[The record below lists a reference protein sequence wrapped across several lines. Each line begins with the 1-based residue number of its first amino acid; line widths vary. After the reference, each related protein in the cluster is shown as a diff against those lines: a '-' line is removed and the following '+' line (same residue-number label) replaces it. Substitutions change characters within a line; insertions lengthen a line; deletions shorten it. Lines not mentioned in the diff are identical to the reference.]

1 MKPIVTSGAGLIS
14 STVGT
19 PRGGVRTA
27 QRAVPTIEMKNLVV
41 RLVTSRLAR
50 LLPIAASLL
59 SFLAAPAPAGAQT
72 NLPPEIRTP
81 KPPAVPRINGPAI
94 FGVRPGSPLLYRIP
108 ATGDRPMQFS
118 IQTFASAQSPSPAA
132 AALPATLH
140 LDSQT
145 GEMTGSLTTPGEVRL
160 LLRAKNALGS
170 AEKEFKI
177 VAGDTIA
184 LTPPMGWNSW
194 NCWGSQV
201 DADKVLRSARAL
213 AASGLVNHG
222 WSYINIDDAWQGARG
237 GEFHAIQGNEKFPDM
252 KGLCDA
258 IHALGL
264 KIGIYSTPW
273 VTSYAT
279 HIGGSA
285 ENPEGLWAKP
295 TIPKSGNVNKKI
307 LPWAIG
313 KFHFASNDARQWG
326 AWGFDYLKY
335 DWNPN
340 EAPET
345 LEMDGAL
352 RRSGRDIIFSL
363 SNNSPFTNAPVLS
376 KIANCWRTTGDIR
389 DNWDSMSK
397 KGFGQDK
404 WEPYAS
410 QGHWNDPDML
420 VVGQVG
426 WGKPHP
432 TGLTPDEQYT
442 HITLWCLLSAP
453 LLLGCDLEKLDDFT
467 LNLLQNDE
475 VLAVNQD
482 SLGRQ
487 AVSVAKTAA
496 TQVYAKKLA
505 DGSTAVGLF
514 NISSNAP
521 VAVTA
526 EWSALK
532 LTGRQTVRDLWRQK
546 DLGQYEGRIEMTVA
560 PHGAEM
566 LRIHP

>member
-1 MKPIVTSGAGLIS
+1 
-14 STVGT
+14 
-19 PRGGVRTA
+19 
-27 QRAVPTIEMKNLVV
+27 
-41 RLVTSRLAR
+41 
-50 LLPIAASLL
+50 
-59 SFLAAPAPAGAQT
+59 
-72 NLPPEIRTP
+72 
-81 KPPAVPRINGPAI
+81 
-94 FGVRPGSPLLYRIP
+94 
-108 ATGDRPMQFS
+108 
-118 IQTFASAQSPSPAA
+118 
-132 AALPATLH
+132 
-140 LDSQT
+140 
-145 GEMTGSLTTPGEVRL
+145 
-160 LLRAKNALGS
+160 
-170 AEKEFKI
+170 
-177 VAGDTIA
+177 
-184 LTPPMGWNSW
+184 
-194 NCWGSQV
+194 
-201 DADKVLRSARAL
+201 
-213 AASGLVNHG
+213 
-222 WSYINIDDAWQGARG
+222 
-237 GEFHAIQGNEKFPDM
+237 
-252 KGLCDA
+252 
-258 IHALGL
+258 
-264 KIGIYSTPW
+264 
-273 VTSYAT
+273 
-279 HIGGSA
+279 
-285 ENPEGLWAKP
+285 
-295 TIPKSGNVNKKI
+295 
-307 LPWAIG
+307 
-313 KFHFASNDARQWG
+313 
-326 AWGFDYLKY
+326 
-335 DWNPN
+335 
-340 EAPET
+340 
-345 LEMDGAL
+345 MDGAL

-404 WEPYAS
+404 WAPYAS